1 MRPRRSAESI
11 RPPNQRELYTQ
22 TTPNMSTGSA
32 RGRGGKF
39 SKPKR
44 GGGKHFSRDLQ
55 PLNAD
60 GEQMGMWGD
69 ENPKAIDEDDE
80 DDEEDDSEE
89 VSSDDD
95 GQPKQEL
102 TREER
107 RAADKARKAAAIAK
121 QNLKVPE
128 AGDLPS
134 SEEESEE
141 EDEDADMPAN
151 PNHTAKARK
160 QADAPAPAAPTA
172 DAAKGKAKARDPSQ
186 LSRRER
192 EALQAQQVKE
202 RYEKMHAEGKTEQ
215 ARVDLER
222 LALVRERRDAEAA
235 RKKAEAEERAEAE
248 KAKAE
253 QIERENKR
261 REAALGSKRGGKGGK
276 KKA

>member
-1 MRPRRSAESI
+1 
-11 RPPNQRELYTQ
+11 
-22 TTPNMSTGSA
+22 MSTGSA

-60 GEQMGMWGD
+60 GEQEGMWGVRSLSRPRPLNSTNTLQD
-69 ENPKAIDEDDE
+69 VKATTL
-80 DDEEDDSEE
+80 DEEDEEESSEE
-89 VSSDDD
+89 ESSEDD
-95 GQPKQEL
+95 GQPKVEM

-107 RAADKARKAAAIAK
+107 RAQAKARKAAAIAK
-121 QNLKVPE
+121 QNQKVPE

-134 SEEESEE
+134 SEEEEEE

-160 QADAPAPAAPTA
+160 QADAPAPTAATA
-172 DAAKGKAKARDPSQ
+172 ETAKGKAKAKDPSQ

-192 EALQAQQVKE
+192 EALQAQQAKE

-215 ARVDLER
+215 AKTDLER

-248 KAKAE
+248 KAKVE
-253 QIERENKR
+253 QVERESKR
-261 REAALGSKRGGKGGK
+261 REAALGKKSVKGGK